1 MLGLLVK
8 FGDLGR
14 GLGSDPPTVT
24 EGRTLAAPREEPSL
38 SPTVFL
44 CVCLGGRRLGS
55 LPFLGAGTHASSA
68 GRRLLEGLSLVEE
81 ARQRASS
88 CSPFLFFFETSWA
101 GDPHWCQ
108 A

>member
-14 GLGSDPPTVT
+14 GLGSDPPSTI
-24 EGRTLAAPREEPSL
+24 EGRTPAAPREEPSF

-44 CVCLGGRRLGS
+44 CVPRRPPAGQFAVPGGGHS
-55 LPFLGAGTHASSA
+55 CQP
-68 GRRLLEGLSLVEE
+68 GRQAALEGLSLVEE

-88 CSPFLFFFETSWA
+88 CSLFSLLETSWS

>member
-14 GLGSDPPTVT
+14 GLGVRSSKHDRGEDSSGPEGGAQSLTHGFSVSVPRRQPAAQFAVPGGGHSCQPGRQAALWRSQFGRGGPP
-24 EGRTLAAPREEPSL
+24 ESQFLLA
-38 SPTVFL
+38 
-44 CVCLGGRRLGS
+44 
-55 LPFLGAGTHASSA
+55 
-68 GRRLLEGLSLVEE
+68 LSLV
-81 ARQRASS
+81 
-88 CSPFLFFFETSWA
+88 ETSWA